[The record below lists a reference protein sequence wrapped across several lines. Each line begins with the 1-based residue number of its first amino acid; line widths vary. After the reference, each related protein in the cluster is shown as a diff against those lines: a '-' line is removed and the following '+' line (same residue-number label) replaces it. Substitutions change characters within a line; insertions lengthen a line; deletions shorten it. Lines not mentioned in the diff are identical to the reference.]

1 MDKTLVIIATDG
13 SAKKAGTGFDCASG
27 CCVYTP
33 QDRNVIVNF
42 EKLDDDATV
51 SVAEITGV
59 LLGLKAI
66 SGMDKS
72 KYDFVFLIDSE
83 YIQKSVTVWYPGW
96 IKRMK
101 EDGIPRTSSGQP
113 VKHFDKIQKA
123 FKKLSGIGA
132 KIFKIRSHIPE
143 NKMEETH
150 KEFCKINKID
160 ISFDMY
166 KIFVE
171 CNKICDATVE
181 SRSLETP
188 FDMSN
193 NLMDMYDMYNKKFEK
208 D

>member
-1 MDKTLVIIATDG
+1 MDKKLVIIATDG

-33 QDRNVIVNF
+33 QNKHVVVDF
-42 EKLDDDATV
+42 EKLDKDATV

-66 SGMDKS
+66 SDMDKS

-123 FKKLSGIGA
+123 FKKLSGIDA
-132 KIFKIRSHIPE
+132 KVFKIRSHIPE
-143 NKMEETH
+143 NKMGETH

-171 CNKICDATVE
+171 CNKICDVTVE
-181 SRSLETP
+181 SRSLDSSV
-188 FDMSN
+188 DMIN
-193 NLMDMYDMYNKKFEK
+193 GLLDMYNKKFEK